1 MTDDVWREFFDSFA
15 PQYMNE
21 VFTTDSVREVAFLTE
36 LLELPEGAA
45 ILDIGCGTGRHA
57 VELARA
63 GYAVTGI
70 DLSSGMLREAGAAA
84 ERAGVE
90 LELVQA
96 DATSFDLGREFDAAV
111 CLCEGSFGLL
121 GSDDAFEHDAAVL
134 RRAFAALRPGAPFV
148 LTLLNGMRMI
158 RDATPEQVE
167 RGAFDPAT
175 LTEILRDGVAGGGR
189 SAHPAVPR
197 ARLRAE
203 RGRAALSRCG
213 LRRRARL
220 GRHGGQLGSP
230 ARGARRDGDHG
241 RAAEAAGVSTA
252 AAVGIR
258 KATPDDAEG
267 VAAVLNG
274 AILGGSPTLLDTP
287 FSVDGRARLHR
298 GAAGARLHP
307 RRRDCRRTASSASRR
322 WSRGASS

>member
-1 MTDDVWREFFDSFA
+1 VTDHVWREFFDSFA
-15 PQYMNE
+15 PRYMNE
-21 VFTTDSVREVAFLTE
+21 VFTSDSVREVAFLTA
-36 LLELPEGAA
+36 LLELPAGAA

-70 DLSSGMLREAGAAA
+70 DLSAGMLREARAAA

-134 RRAFAALRPGAPFV
+134 QHAFAALRPGAQFV
-148 LTLLNGMRMI
+148 LTLLNGLRMI

-175 LTEILRDGVAGGGR
+175 LAESFEMEWQAEDG
-189 SAHPAVPR
+189 PR
-197 ARLRAE
+197 TLPFRE
-203 RGRAALSRCG
+203 RGYVPSEIVLLCRGAGFVVEHVWGGTAGNWGRRPVELDEMEIMAV
-213 LRRRARL
+213 LRRP
-220 GRHGGQLGSP
+220 P
-230 ARGARRDGDHG
+230 A
-241 RAAEAAGVSTA
+241 
-252 AAVGIR
+252 
-258 KATPDDAEG
+258 
-267 VAAVLNG
+267 
-274 AILGGSPTLLDTP
+274 
-287 FSVDGRARLHR
+287 
-298 GAAGARLHP
+298 
-307 RRRDCRRTASSASRR
+307 
-322 WSRGASS
+322 